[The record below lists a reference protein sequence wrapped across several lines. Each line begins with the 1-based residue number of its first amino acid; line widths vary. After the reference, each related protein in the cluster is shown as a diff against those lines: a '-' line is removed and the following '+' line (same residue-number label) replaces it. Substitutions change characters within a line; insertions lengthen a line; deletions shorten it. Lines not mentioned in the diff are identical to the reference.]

1 MRIEQITDDKLSEAR
16 MIWRK
21 KGNSVVRG
29 VRCTAGRR
37 KGRIVSKASQCSAP
51 INMAKRITM
60 KRNRAKF
67 GARMMR
73 RAQRTKRFNPTS
85 KRVANLN
92 RRR

>member
-1 MRIEQITDDKLSEAR
+1 MKIENITDEHISEAR

-29 VRCTAGRR
+29 VRCTTGRR

-51 INMAKRITM
+51 INVAKRITM

-67 GARMMR
+67 GSRMMR
-73 RAQRTKRFNPTS
+73 RAQRTKRYNPVS
-85 KRVANLN
+85 KRVAALN
-92 RRR
+92 RSR

>member
-1 MRIEQITDDKLSEAR
+1 MKIEHITEEPINEAR

-73 RAQRTKRFNPTS
+73 RAQRSKKINPTS
-85 KRVANLN
+85 RRVAALN

>member
-1 MRIEQITDDKLSEAR
+1 MKIEHITEEPINEAR

-51 INMAKRITM
+51 INMKI
-60 KRNRAKF
+60 KVISVRNGFIKLLKADISKF
-67 GARMMR
+67 N
-73 RAQRTKRFNPTS
+73 T
-85 KRVANLN
+85 
-92 RRR
+92 